1 MRVLNTLYAAGAILA
16 AVFMVLIAVL
26 TLIQILGRMLG
37 VLILD
42 AGDFAGY
49 AMAAS
54 IFLALAHTF
63 RTGGHIRVN
72 LLLAHSSPRVRHA
85 LEIWCLAF
93 MLIVGGLLAA
103 FSIKMTLESFSF
115 GDVSTG
121 MVPVPLW
128 IPQLSMAFGAALLE
142 IAVLEELICVLRGK
156 QPRYETAEASIES
169 YSE

>member
-1 MRVLNTLYAAGAILA
+1 MRFLNTLYAAGAILA
-16 AVFMVLIAVL
+16 AAFMVLIALL
-26 TLIQILGRMLG
+26 TLIQILGRTFG
-37 VLILD
+37 VLVLD

-72 LLLAHSSPRVRHA
+72 LVLAHSSPRVRRA
-85 LEIWCLAF
+85 LEIWCLGF
-93 MLIVGGLLAA
+93 MLVVGGLFAA
-103 FSIKMTLESFSF
+103 FSIKMTVDSFSL

-121 MVPVPLW
+121 MVPIPLW

-142 IAVLEELICVLRGK
+142 AAVIEEFVRVLRGEE
-156 QPRYETAEASIES
+156 PRYEKADTSVES

>member
-1 MRVLNTLYAAGAILA
+1 MRVLNALYAAGAILA

-26 TLIQILGRMLG
+26 TLIQILGRTLG

-72 LLLAHSSPRVRHA
+72 LVLAHSSPRIRRA

-93 MLIVGGLLAA
+93 VAVIGGLFAA
-103 FSIKMTLESFSF
+103 FSVKMTVDSFSF

-128 IPQLSMAFGAALLE
+128 IPQLSMALGAALLE
-142 IAVLEELICVLRGK
+142 AAVIEEFVRVLRGEE
-156 QPRYETAEASIES
+156 PRYESAEASVES